1 MPLLLGIDLGTSYF
15 KVGLFDERGVL
26 KGLGRVPVNKTV
38 PAPGRCE
45 LAVEEFWS
53 AVRRGLTEALRE
65 ASASASDIAGISY
78 SSQATTF
85 LLLDA
90 QDEPLTPLIMWTD
103 SRGDPI
109 EPSLTAF
116 SRTEEFRR
124 MIGFGDLAG
133 QAAAAKWRW
142 LQGHEPALWARAR
155 RVMTISDYLTFEL
168 TGERVGDASTVAFL
182 ALYELVNER
191 WWPDA
196 LREYGVAAPQFSRMV
211 KKLDSPNF
219 CRICRA
225 RRRLRV
231 RSFLG

>member
-1 MPLLLGIDLGTSYF
+1 
-15 KVGLFDERGVL
+15 
-26 KGLGRVPVNKTV
+26 
-38 PAPGRCE
+38 
-45 LAVEEFWS
+45 
-53 AVRRGLTEALRE
+53 
-65 ASASASDIAGISY
+65 
-78 SSQATTF
+78 
-85 LLLDA
+85 
-90 QDEPLTPLIMWTD
+90 
-103 SRGDPI
+103 
-109 EPSLTAF
+109 
-116 SRTEEFRR
+116 